1 MTSAGGRG
9 FRFARAFLARLA
21 QAERLIT
28 FAAFLV
34 LIAVVFVDVLNREL
48 TGSGLHWASQ
58 AGVYANVVVVML
70 GLGVASATGA
80 HLRPRFADGWLPAR
94 LDAPMRHLQEL
105 LMALFCAVLAVL
117 GADIVLETW
126 RLGEVSPVLGNPVW
140 PVQLIVPLAF
150 GLAALRH
157 GLYALWPSLRPGS
170 AAGEGPA
177 R

>member
-1 MTSAGGRG
+1 MIVAQG
-9 FRFARAFLARLA
+9 RAFQATRALLARLA
-21 QAERLIT
+21 RVERGIT

-34 LIAVVFVDVLNREL
+34 LIAVVFLDVLSREL

-58 AGVYANVVVVML
+58 AGVYANVIVVMV

-94 LDAPMRHLQEL
+94 FNGVLERLQEL
-105 LMALFCAVLAVL
+105 LMALFCAAVAWL

-150 GLAALRH
+150 AVAALRH
-157 GLYALWPSLRPGS
+157 GLYALWPALRPLLPTGN
-170 AAGEGPA
+170 PTP
-177 R
+177 